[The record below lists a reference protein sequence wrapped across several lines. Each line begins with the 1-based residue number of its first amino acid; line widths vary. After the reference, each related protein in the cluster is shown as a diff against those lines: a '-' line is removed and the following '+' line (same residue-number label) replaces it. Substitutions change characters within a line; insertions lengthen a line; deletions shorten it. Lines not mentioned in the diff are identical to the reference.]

1 MTSKLPRRGHLA
13 SDGNPDY
20 IRVAGRSFPLNAPF
34 YATGNRIHIYLS
46 DWPQMELKPGDEFGD
61 RFRLLSKLGSGGIGE
76 VWKARD
82 TELTG

>member
-1 MTSKLPRRGHLA
+1 
-13 SDGNPDY
+13 
-20 IRVAGRSFPLNAPF
+20 
-34 YATGNRIHIYLS
+34 
-46 DWPQMELKPGDEFGD
+46 MELKPGDEFGD